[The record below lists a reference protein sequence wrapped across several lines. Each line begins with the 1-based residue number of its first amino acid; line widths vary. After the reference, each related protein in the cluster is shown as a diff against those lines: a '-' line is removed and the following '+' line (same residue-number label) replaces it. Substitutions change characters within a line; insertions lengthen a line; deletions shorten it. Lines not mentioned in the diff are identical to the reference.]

1 MPGIWLRTHRA
12 ATAVYMFDRLLTFSS
27 EIEHVW
33 CRKKSVITWVYI
45 GMHLCTFVL
54 FVANIAGWL
63 DNSPCMVSVQKVFH
77 SYGRLTNTSQRYV
90 CFSFD
95 VLRHAHSALLQR
107 VWADGDK

>member
-1 MPGIWLRTHRA
+1 MQSMRLTTHRA

-33 CRKKSVITWVYI
+33 CRKKSMITWVYV

-63 DNSPCMVSVQKVFH
+63 VNSPCVVSVQKVHH
-77 SYGRLTNTSQRYV
+77 SYGRLTNAVVCLRFHRGMSTSHLTWFGMRT
-90 CFSFD
+90 
-95 VLRHAHSALLQR
+95 
-107 VWADGDK
+107 